1 MAVEGRKFGVTWY
14 VFLIILT
21 LLHIPKT
28 PWQRRYLSSALSR
41 EASRVGLPLLL
52 PQVRRCKSCPHLYR
66 KHTTTVHS
74 LIAEQQDAFCMS

>member
-1 MAVEGRKFGVTWY
+1 MAVEGRKFGVAWY
-14 VFLIILT
+14 VFLIIFI
-21 LLHIPKT
+21 LLHIPKA
-28 PWQRRYLSSALSR
+28 PWQRRYPSSALSR
-41 EASRVGLPLLL
+41 EASRAGLP